1 MKGTVKW
8 FNTMKGYG
16 FIEGEDGEEYFVHR
30 TAISEGTM
38 IRENDSVLFEPG
50 EGDRGKQAK
59 KVTLL
64 QEGRAEKKGREEVE
78 EEEEEEEVEEEE

>member
-64 QEGRAEKKGREEVE
+64 QEGRAGKKGREEVE